1 METGITRTAARLRWG
16 LIVAMAAMAL
26 LYLAARLELGLG
38 PARVEFRDD
47 GLTPAAA
54 RIVAD
59 GTMLLLL
66 VALARLS
73 QMLRLVELGELFSA
87 PVIRHFR
94 GFAFWLL
101 LMALYGFL
109 APILLTLA
117 EGPRAGPGDGAPHRM
132 AFVLDLRELL
142 TLGITLLLFL
152 LARLLE
158 RAREIEAEMRE
169 IV

>member
-1 METGITRTAARLRWG
+1 MTDEGIAKSAARLRWA
-16 LIVAMAAMAL
+16 VFAAIAVMAL
-26 LYLAARLELGLG
+26 LYLVARFAPELGPVHIEYRHKGVSPLAG
-38 PARVEFRDD
+38 RLV
-47 GLTPAAA
+47 G
-54 RIVAD
+54 D
-59 GTMLLLL
+59 GTVLLLL
-66 VALARLS
+66 VALLRLA
-73 QMLRLVELGELFSA
+73 QMLRLIALGELFS
-87 PVIRHFR
+87 VEVVRRFR

-109 APILLTLA
+109 APIVLGLA
-117 EGPRAGPGDGAPHRM
+117 LPAPGGARRIV
-132 AFVLDLRELL
+132 FVLDLRELL

>member
-1 METGITRTAARLRWG
+1 MDRDITRTAARLRWG
-16 LIVAMAAMAL
+16 LIVAMVVMGL

-47 GLTPAAA
+47 GLTPAAG
-54 RIVAD
+54 RMVAD

-66 VALARLS
+66 VALVRLA
-73 QMLRLVELGELFSA
+73 QMLRLVESGELFSA
-87 PVIRHFR
+87 AVIRHFR

-109 APILLTLA
+109 APIVFTVA
-117 EGPRAGPGDGAPHRM
+117 AGPREGSPHRM
-132 AFVLDLRELL
+132 AFILDLREVL

-152 LARLLE
+152 LAKLLE

>member
-1 METGITRTAARLRWG
+1 MDKGINRTAARLRWG
-16 LIVAMAAMAL
+16 LIVAMGAMAL
-26 LYLAARLELGLG
+26 LYLAARLELGFG

-47 GLTPAAA
+47 GLAPAAA

-73 QMLRLVELGELFSA
+73 QMLRLVEQGELFSA

-109 APILLTLA
+109 APIVLTLA
-117 EGPRAGPGDGAPHRM
+117 AGPDAGSPHRM